1 MTIEKCKI
9 IFQKI
14 FDCRYDRGNGTLCKF
29 LHRGSLAGKPKPGCV
44 FVQKTKQIV
53 QTLTGDTDVVTCVGC
68 GIANRRAPTKV
79 RGAKA

>member
-1 MTIEKCKI
+1 MIEAMELSDI
-9 IFQKI
+9 
-14 FDCRYDRGNGTLCKF
+14 

-68 GIANRRAPTKV
+68 GIAKRRAPTKV